1 MKYTNKLKRPV
12 SLFMLTLAMG
22 ATVLFGAKL
31 VTAADSPKPFA
42 GIRISPATTTLELK
56 NGEVYSGQ
64 MTIRNTSENKVTMTV
79 EPASYVIKGDRYDRP
94 DYNDPTKYSLM
105 TNWIKVEKSKYD
117 LEPESSAIVNYTINV
132 PKDNVPGG
140 MQYATLF
147 AATEVGKAKTTGVQ
161 SSARAGMVI
170 SARMVDGKTKE
181 DAKLEKINI
190 SKYQPESPMRTS
202 FVVKNNGNI
211 GASVQYQMTV
221 KSALN
226 GREVFKSPKQSYSV
240 YPETSREFSPEWPQA
255 KVGIYNVEQM
265 VVINGKPTTKSS
277 LVIAIPIWVVA
288 LLTIGAASLI
298 AFIALNIGS
307 PQASS
312 KKSKTTS
319 KKGRK

>member
-1 MKYTNKLKRPV
+1 
-12 SLFMLTLAMG
+12 
-22 ATVLFGAKL
+22 
-31 VTAADSPKPFA
+31 
-42 GIRISPATTTLELK
+42 
-56 NGEVYSGQ
+56 
-64 MTIRNTSENKVTMTV
+64 
-79 EPASYVIKGDRYDRP
+79 
-94 DYNDPTKYSLM
+94 
-105 TNWIKVEKSKYD
+105 
-117 LEPESSAIVNYTINV
+117 
-132 PKDNVPGG
+132 
-140 MQYATLF
+140 
-147 AATEVGKAKTTGVQ
+147 
-161 SSARAGMVI
+161 
-170 SARMVDGKTKE
+170 MVDGKTKE